1 MRRTFLTIGL
11 LSLALG
17 GPSSAQDLT
26 FNAEPGV
33 AFWVDQPQSDRFTP
47 AFTLALRPGVSLT
60 RSLDAQISYS
70 LVYADLGEGYDE
82 AGSGQS
88 VMGGLRYHPFVAW
101 RPIANRTQGL
111 FVDGNLGWVRTGG
124 LDRLGFDAGLGYNV
138 EVSERFT
145 LGPVI
150 RYAQI
155 VQEDDVPGV
164 NPNDA
169 QFLGIALDFGFSTAP
184 DAEVYS
190 EMPVNYP
197 PLWPPTTPPEVIVV
211 KDPLSCTD
219 TDSDGVCDAEDRCPS
234 EVGPVAALGCPIDP
248 CSGKPLIVLVQ
259 FEYDSDAMP
268 ARIAGKPQTMDPI
281 LDAVADAIAQDPSCR
296 VCIVGNA
303 SEEGPDSYNRALSLR
318 RAEAVQSY
326 LIDRG
331 LTESRMPTIG
341 LGSSCPIVPETSRLL
356 NRRVEFRRLQEG
368 ESCSTVCVE

>member
-17 GPSSAQDLT
+17 GASSAQDFT

-33 AFWVDQPQSDRFTP
+33 ALWVDQPQSDRFTP

-60 RSLDAQISYS
+60 RSLDAQISYG
-70 LVYADLGEGYDE
+70 LVYAGLREGFTE

-88 VMGGLRYHPFVAW
+88 VMGGLRVHPFVGR
-101 RPIANRTQGL
+101 RPITDRAEGL
-111 FVDGNLGWVRTGG
+111 FIDGNLGWVRTGG
-124 LDRLGFDAGLGYNV
+124 LDRLGFDAGVGYNV
-138 EVSERFT
+138 EVTERLT

-150 RYAQI
+150 RFSQI
-155 VQEDDVPGV
+155 VQADNVPGV
-164 NPNDA
+164 VPHDA
-169 QFLGIALDFGFSTAP
+169 QSLGIALDFGFATARE
-184 DAEVYS
+184 AESYS
-190 EMPVNYP
+190 EMPIPYP
-197 PLWPPTTPPEVIVV
+197 PFWPPTTPPEVIVV
-211 KDPLSCTD
+211 KDPLSCID

-234 EVGPVAALGCPIDP
+234 EVGPVASLGCPIDP

-268 ARIAGKPQTMDPI
+268 PRIAGKPQTMDPI
-281 LDAVADAIAQDPSCR
+281 LNVVADAIAQDPSCR

-331 LTESRMPTIG
+331 LSESRMPTIG